1 MYKKVLIVISI
12 FTMCATSYAL
22 GYATGGSNMGYY
34 YPSFSSYI
42 SYDPTYEELGRYVDE
57 GKEYVDNCN
66 NDSRTKNGFPFC
78 GDGFVI
84 DTIPIFY
91 SIIKSRRHTANMTTG
106 TGTIKGILPAVVTTL
121 PQAGYVY
128 SIA

>member
-42 SYDPTYEELGRYVDE
+42 SYDPTYEELGRYVI
-57 GKEYVDNCN
+57 C
-66 NDSRTKNGFPFC
+66 
-78 GDGFVI
+78 
-84 DTIPIFY
+84 FY
-91 SIIKSRRHTANMTTG
+91 CRCSRRLYRQQ
-106 TGTIKGILPAVVTTL
+106 KQ
-121 PQAGYVY
+121 PQ
-128 SIA
+128 IP